1 MPDTIINTTWVLVY
15 LFYEKDPGDLN
26 ELSISQNNVI
36 NIMEYIVGFVAMQ
49 LEFQPKYLWYNY

>member
-26 ELSISQNNVI
+26 KLSISQNNVI
-36 NIMEYIVGFVAMQ
+36 DIMGYIVGFVAMQ
-49 LEFQPKYLWYNY
+49 LGFQPKYL